1 MGAGISA
8 GAFAEGFY
16 KGYSLIEKSM
26 ADKEERKRKID
37 AETAALKA
45 KKDELDIAASK
56 FQNDTTKDI
65 TKENTNLAKAETEGD
80 VIGINAAKE
89 NLTNIIIGSN
99 KVSDTYDKALG
110 TQTKKIDVNTLNLD
124 KIESVEFN
132 GNNYQVPVK
141 NAEFIRGLIAK
152 QNKEGLQEGQV
163 PRVKVADDGTLRVME
178 TDGEGTTINKTMQA
192 FKPLAIKK
200 DSKDSDMMFSWKQ
213 YNANLGKD
221 EKPLT
226 LSEFK
231 AIEWDKQS
239 DSPEQRYTD
248 AKTRIETNLYTDSKY
263 GNAQRL
269 ADTNI
274 VKKYE
279 QTGQYG
285 QQPKEVSY
293 QLVVGADG
301 TQYVFNPKTAE
312 TKIVGKQVTKEDID
326 TAKKT
331 KEGLFNLGEIKQYVQ
346 LVEKVA
352 KDNPTA
358 VTSLGE
364 KPASFLGNKLN
375 DIVGK
380 PTKDREDRAKIQQF
394 SKYMRISL
402 ASSVQS
408 GALTQKDVDAFEP
421 FMPSEDDDAATRKS
435 KLAGANQWIARNAA
449 KLNAGSDT
457 IKTLTNK
464 QNTNTNTSP
473 KPVTV
478 IKVWSDAQ
486 YEYRKLSNG
495 DIQKKAKK

>member
-1 MGAGISA
+1 M
-8 GAFAEGFY
+8 
-16 KGYSLIEKSM
+16 
-26 ADKEERKRKID
+26 
-37 AETAALKA
+37 
-45 KKDELDIAASK
+45 
-56 FQNDTTKDI
+56 
-65 TKENTNLAKAETEGD
+65 
-80 VIGINAAKE
+80 
-89 NLTNIIIGSN
+89 
-99 KVSDTYDKALG
+99 
-110 TQTKKIDVNTLNLD
+110 
-124 KIESVEFN
+124 
-132 GNNYQVPVK
+132 
-141 NAEFIRGLIAK
+141 
-152 QNKEGLQEGQV
+152 

-421 FMPSEDDDAATRKS
+421 FMPSEYADAATRKS